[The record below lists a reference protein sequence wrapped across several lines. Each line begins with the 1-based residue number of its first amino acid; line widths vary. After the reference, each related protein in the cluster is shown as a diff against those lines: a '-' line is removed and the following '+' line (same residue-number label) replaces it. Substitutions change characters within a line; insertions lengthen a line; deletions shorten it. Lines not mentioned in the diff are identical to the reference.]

1 MKGMKKFLAVAC
13 AIAMACPLTAFAAPA
28 GTFTAVADDAAYVAE
43 VAAPVVA
50 EKVNSGEKIDIA
62 KAKVTVASLKWTGY
76 QQTAKVTVTLG
87 GKTLRNGRDY
97 VVTNSTKT
105 KAGTYTLKVYG
116 IGNYT
121 GVKSQSFKIAKA
133 DQKITVKSATSVSAA
148 AVSKRSKTFQVK
160 VSGVKDNAKV
170 SYKSSSKNIT
180 ISNSGKI
187 TVKKGTKKG
196 TKATITVT
204 VAKTNNCNA
213 AKKTFTFKVT
223 K

>member
-28 GTFTAVADDAAYVAE
+28 GTFSAVADEAIVAE
-43 VAAPVVA
+43 VAAPVAA
-50 EKVNSGEKIDIA
+50 EKVNSGEKTDIA
-62 KAKVTVASLKWTGY
+62 KAKVTVAKLKWTGK

-97 VVTNSTKT
+97 VVKNNAKTN
-105 KAGTYTLKVYG
+105 AGSYTLKVYG
-116 IGNYT
+116 TGNYT
-121 GVKSQSFKIAKA
+121 GVQAKTFKIAKA
-133 DQKITVKSATSVSAA
+133 DQKITVKSTKSVSAA
-148 AVSKRSKTFQVK
+148 AVANRSKTFQVK
-160 VSGVKDNAKV
+160 VSGVKDKAKV
-170 SYKSSSKNIT
+170 SYKSNSKKIT

>member
-28 GTFTAVADDAAYVAE
+28 GTFSAVADEAIVAE
-43 VAAPVVA
+43 VAAPVAA

-62 KAKVTVASLKWTGY
+62 KAKVTVASLKWTGKK
-76 QQTAKVTVTLG
+76 QTAKVTVTLG

-97 VVTNSTKT
+97 VVKNNAKTN
-105 KAGTYTLKVYG
+105 AGSYTLKVYG
-116 IGNYT
+116 TGNYT
-121 GVKSQSFKIAKA
+121 GVQAKTFKIAKA
-133 DQKITVKSATSVSAA
+133 DQKITVTSTKSVSAA
-148 AVSKRSKTFQVK
+148 AVANRSKTFQVK
-160 VSGVKDNAKV
+160 VSGVKDKAKV
-170 SYKSSSKNIT
+170 SYKSNSKKIT

-204 VAKTNNCNA
+204 VDKTNNCNA